1 MEIPARPKVGFH
13 MSQPLWLIVGSC
25 LHEGEPNMQDVW
37 GCGVRAC
44 YVKAMLNLEG

>member
-1 MEIPARPKVGFH
+1 

-37 GCGVRAC
+37 GCGVGVC
-44 YVKAMLNLEG
+44 YVKAILNLEG

>member
-1 MEIPARPKVGFH
+1 MDVLHGNTGKAQGRFY

-37 GCGVRAC
+37 GCEVGVC
-44 YVKAMLNLEG
+44 YVKAC